1 MRASTRIDGSSM
13 IDVEALKAQYLDL
26 EFDTRDFVLDAGK
39 LATVAR
45 VSGETRA
52 EYLDPQRE
60 DFQASPA
67 FIASLAAGRHL
78 PLDFPNLGGIPMDGG
93 KAVTCIAPVKPGVP
107 LTGRTHLH
115 DIYAK
120 SGRSGR
126 MVFVVS
132 RMEIHDPAGVHVATS
147 DSRMV
152 IKERQQA

>member
-1 MRASTRIDGSSM
+1 MV
-13 IDVEALKAQYLDL
+13 DVEELKANFLNL
-26 EFDTRDFVLDAGK
+26 EFDRADFELDPER
-39 LATVAR
+39 LVTVA
-45 VSGETRA
+45 VTSGETK
-52 EYLDPQRE
+52 EEFIDPGHP
-60 DFQASPA
+60 DFQAAPA
-67 FIASLAAGRHL
+67 FIASLASNRHL

-93 KAVTCIAPVKPGVP
+93 KAVTCIKPVRAGVP

-132 RMEIHDPAGVHVATS
+132 RMEIRDPDGEHVATS

-152 IKERQQA
+152 IRERPDA

>member
-1 MRASTRIDGSSM
+1 MV
-13 IDVEALKAQYLDL
+13 DVEALKAQFLDL
-26 EFDTRDFVLDAGK
+26 EFDTRDFVLDAAK

-45 VSGETRA
+45 VSDEVRP
-52 EYLDPQRE
+52 EYLDPGRA
-60 DFQASPA
+60 DFQATPA
-67 FIASLAAGRHL
+67 FIASLGAGRHL

-93 KAVTCIAPVKPGVP
+93 KAVTCIEPVKPGVP

-126 MVFVVS
+126 MVFIVS
-132 RMEIHDPAGVHVATS
+132 RMEIYDPTGVHVATS

-152 IKERQQA
+152 IRERPAA

>member
-1 MRASTRIDGSSM
+1 MV
-13 IDVEALKAQYLDL
+13 DVDALKEEFLDL

-52 EYLDPQRE
+52 EYLDVQRD

-120 SGRSGR
+120 SGRSGS

-132 RMEIHDPAGVHVATS
+132 RMEIYDAAGAHVATS

-152 IKERQQA
+152 IRERPGS

>member
-1 MRASTRIDGSSM
+1 MV
-13 IDVEALKAQYLDL
+13 DVEELKANFLNL
-26 EFDTRDFVLDAGK
+26 EFDRADFELDPER
-39 LATVAR
+39 LVTVA
-45 VSGETRA
+45 VTSGETK
-52 EYLDPQRE
+52 EEFIDPSHP
-60 DFQASPA
+60 DFQAAPA
-67 FIASLAAGRHL
+67 FIASLASNRHL

-93 KAVTCIAPVKPGVP
+93 KAVTCIKPVRAGVP

-132 RMEIHDPAGVHVATS
+132 RMEIRDPDGEHVATS

-152 IKERQQA
+152 IRERPDA